1 MAKKKNPADAAK
13 DKAAKQKKMAI
24 GLVCLLALAMA
35 YAVHT
40 MMALG
45 GGSAATK
52 PQAVGPAAATTTT
65 PVAASTPATAA
76 PSLAGTA
83 IATDPTAAPAAAGS
97 TAGSSQLITAVSPVA
112 DPGQLGSFSRF
123 ETKDPFVG
131 GGSSG
136 SSSGSSGSSGTSGT
150 SGSSGSGTSSGSGSG
165 GSSGSSP
172 PVTPPAPPNPPP
184 TSAVISV
191 NGVSESVSTGGIF
204 PTANPNA
211 ATNGLF
217 DLVSLTSKTAV
228 ISVVGGSYA
237 SGSQTLTLTVN
248 KSVTLVNTADGTR
261 YTILLYA
268 QGTAVPTA
276 STSSGSSSSSGATS
290 SPATTTPATTTPA
303 TTSTAGP

>member
-1 MAKKKNPADAAK
+1 MAKRKNPADAAK

-45 GGSAATK
+45 GGSAASK
-52 PQAVGPAAATTTT
+52 PQAVDPATATTAT
-65 PVAASTPATAA
+65 PAASTPATAA
-76 PSLAGTA
+76 PSLAGA
-83 IATDPTAAPAAAGS
+83 PIPTDPTAVAATDGTTAGS
-97 TAGSSQLITAVSPVA
+97 TQLITAVSPPA

-131 GGSSG
+131 GGPSSTP
-136 SSSGSSGSSGTSGT
+136 SGSSGSSGTP
-150 SGSSGSGTSSGSGSG
+150 GSSGSGSGSSSGSGSG
-165 GSSGSSP
+165 GSSGSAP

-211 ATNGLF
+211 TSNGLF

-248 KSVTLVNTADGTR
+248 KSVTLVNTADGTQ

-268 QGTAVPTA
+268 QGTPGPTA
-276 STSSGSSSSSGATS
+276 TTSSGSSSSSGATTP
-290 SPATTTPATTTPA
+290 PASTTPATTPATTTP
-303 TTSTAGP
+303 TGP